1 MRDRAHD
8 KRPVLVLMVLL
19 LLLGVVGEAET
30 ALADARVVRASS
42 GDTAADEPTGVATEP
57 SWLMSVG
64 GGLSAGGDLF
74 RVRAVDITDWTAP
87 LADTVFIAKRFTVTL
102 DEGTLISFGMSRR
115 ITERGWL
122 RVDFAWTEM
131 NAAALANDAHIV
143 TPVHYDTLTMTRLGL
158 SWEQRLLDT
167 TFAPFF
173 VVGARYLDISGKAP
187 YLTQSG
193 LAPEIGVGG
202 VYRMSG
208 PWLARFELTDT
219 IFQFDSSGIQAEDW
233 PVGAVYTELGP
244 QHLITLGVGLSVMF

>member
-1 MRDRAHD
+1 
-8 KRPVLVLMVLL
+8 MVLL

-74 RVRAVDITDWTAP
+74 RVRADGDAIYYWTTP
-87 LADTVFIAKRFTVTL
+87 LADAVFIAKRFTVTL
-102 DEGTLISFGMSRR
+102 DESPLMSFGFSRR
-115 ITERGWL
+115 ITKRGWL
-122 RVDFAWTEM
+122 RADFAWTEM
-131 NAAALANDAHIV
+131 NVAALANNEHIV
-143 TPVHYDTLTMTRLGL
+143 TPVLYDTLTMTRLGL

-202 VYRMSG
+202 VYRLSG

-233 PVGAVYTELGP
+233 PEGAVYTEHGP
-244 QHLITLGVGLSVMF
+244 QHLVTLGVGLSVMF